1 VRLGVVGCLSEL
13 VTTLWFE
20 NVGFLNEQMLDT
32 PVGRFSIRQM
42 GIFLVFGLLAWIASL
57 VFGDLVFKIVVAGG
71 IFFTGAALFTRKI
84 KTVSPEAHLLYF
96 IKRFLQTTTKPK
108 LSLPT
113 KGKPSVEQASKSMLL
128 SATLGAPVKVVGVL
142 KDFSGKILSGKNF
155 KVNVNNTAHSNGATD
170 QEGYFCTYFTPDHP
184 GRFQIDIQPE
194 DHPDII
200 QQITIQVNPPQKTN
214 KEEEVTQNAQ
224 KTLA

>member
-1 VRLGVVGCLSEL
+1 LSEL

-57 VFGDLVFKIVVAGG
+57 AFGDLVLKIVVAGG

-84 KTVSPEAHLLYF
+84 KTVAPEAHLLYF
-96 IKRFLQTTTKPK
+96 IKRFLQTTTKQK
-108 LSLPT
+108 HSIPT
-113 KGKPSVEQASKSMLL
+113 KGKQSVEQASKSMLL
-128 SATLGAPVKVVGVL
+128 SATLGAPVKVVGIL
-142 KDFSGKILSGKNF
+142 KDFSGKILAGKNF
-155 KVNVNNTAHSNGATD
+155 KVNVNNTTHSNGTTD
-170 QEGYFCTYFTPDHP
+170 QEGYFCTYLTPDHP
-184 GRFQIDIQPE
+184 GLFQIDIQPE
-194 DHPDII
+194 DSQETI
-200 QQITIQVNPPQKTN
+200 QQITIQVNPQKT
-214 KEEEVTQNAQ
+214 KEEEVTPNAQ